1 MVPIK
6 IAVKSDILLFLM
18 YKLLNFNGINLV
30 IFYIYNLYVINF
42 PYLEIINSKGVFF

>member
-18 YKLLNFNGINLV
+18 YKLLNYNGINIV
-30 IFYIYNLYVINF
+30 IFNIYNLYVINF
-42 PYLEIINSKGVFF
+42 